1 MTASTISDLELIVKI
16 FNIKHRRPHGD
27 ISLTELLD
35 ISLEKHASWP
45 SNESAGV
52 YVFLDSNKNI
62 IYIGKAS
69 FGNCIGGRL
78 NSRFDTR
85 WNPKKPESEGCQY
98 ITTIALPE
106 EAAFEAAA
114 IEEFL
119 LKNLSTR
126 SNKIGNI

>member
-1 MTASTISDLELIVKI
+1 MLISTICDLELAVEV
-16 FNIKHRRPHGD
+16 FNLKHRRPHGD
-27 ISLTELLD
+27 ISLSNLLD
-35 ISLEKHASWP
+35 ISLNTRASWP

-62 IYIGKAS
+62 TYIGKAS

-85 WNPKKPESEGCQY
+85 WNPKKPQSEGCKY
-98 ITTIALPE
+98 ITTIALPD
-106 EAAFEAAA
+106 EAAFEASA

-119 LKNLSTR
+119 LKHLNTR
-126 SNKIGNI
+126 SNKVGNG